1 MPARS
6 TGAPVKFGNFL
17 FPESR
22 EPQQDAA
29 VIEETLREARLSDE
43 LGLDAVWLAEHHFDG
58 ICAYVDP
65 VSFAAALA
73 AATRRA
79 HIGFA
84 VIQASL
90 HHPIRLA
97 EQLSLLDH
105 ISKGRL
111 IVGLGHGTAYNIY
124 DYQGYGIDPEE
135 ARERFEEI
143 ETVLLRA
150 WTEAGFE
157 HRGKFW
163 NLKVPLLRPRP
174 FSEPHPQ
181 VIRGAS
187 GEASMVELARR
198 GRPFLM
204 NVQSIEVTR
213 RRFELYSET
222 MRAAGYD
229 EAAVARNIQRCW
241 IWRNVFVA
249 ETDAEAARV
258 AIPAF
263 QAMQEQRAR
272 LRERIYAEQGVR
284 LKAESRDAA
293 PARLD
298 PRHALICGSPA
309 TVAAA
314 FAEIERVGVGGVIAQ
329 FRLGPMPHETAV
341 ESLRLF
347 MRAVAPRFARSA
359 ES

>member
-1 MPARS
+1 
-6 TGAPVKFGNFL
+6 VKLGNFL

-22 EPQQDAA
+22 DSRRDAE

-73 AATRRA
+73 AATSRVR
-79 HIGFA
+79 IGFA
-84 VIQASL
+84 VIQTSL

-105 ISKGRL
+105 LSKGRL
-111 IVGLGHGTAYNIY
+111 VVGLGHGTAYNIY
-124 DYQGYGIDPEE
+124 DYQGYGIDPAE

-143 ETVLLRA
+143 ETVLLKA
-150 WTEAGFE
+150 WTEESFE

-163 NLKVPLLRPRP
+163 SLKVPMLRPRP
-174 FSEPHPQ
+174 FSAPHPP

-204 NVQSIEVTR
+204 NVQSAEVTGH
-213 RRFELYSET
+213 RFELYRRT
-222 MRAAGYD
+222 MREAGYD
-229 EAAVARNIQRCW
+229 EAAVERNVESCW

-249 ETDAEAARV
+249 ETDAEAERV

-284 LKAESRDAA
+284 LKAESRDAP

-314 FAEIERVGVGGVIAQ
+314 FGEIERIGAGGVIAQ
-329 FRLGPMPHETAV
+329 FRLGPMPHETAA

-347 MRAVAPRFARSA
+347 MSAVAPEFRSRA
-359 ES
+359 S